1 MSQPID
7 VSALVVC
14 AQCHILSYPH
24 SRCRCPQCGTIH
36 FHNMGCRR
44 VAPCQQCG
52 TTAEVHTICVCLQCG
67 HLHSTNRAC
76 RVRAVPVVFA
86 AALMRVDAVQPH
98 TIGSCDVVCV
108 HCSARTWPGESLS
121 CCDHGALV
129 LPEFPPAPLDL
140 AEILSRPHVKQH
152 IRQYNTALGMA
163 SVGHKSKGLNWGA
176 FILGGKTYHRIG
188 SMLPE
193 AGSPHCFAQI
203 YTLDASAATERRMG
217 IFGGA
222 TGGLKR
228 DVLSSLHV

>member
-1 MSQPID
+1 MQWKWLPWQNYAVLSWCCELHVSACCVHHSVAAANIFVCCYRQCTAEAGCEMSQPVD

-152 IRQYNTALGMA
+152 IRAA
-163 SVGHKSKGLNWGA
+163 V
-176 FILGGKTYHRIG
+176 GGKIVQTDR
-188 SMLPE
+188 SE
-193 AGSPHCFAQI
+193 
-203 YTLDASAATERRMG
+203 DA
-217 IFGGA
+217 
-222 TGGLKR
+222 
-228 DVLSSLHV
+228 